1 MRSASDGA
9 SESAYSGGVLRFL
22 RPLLLVLLTGLL
34 LAPGTASAHDQLVGT
49 DPEDGAVLAQA
60 PGSLTFTFSGEVAV
74 IGAQVAVTGGPGGDY
89 LVGEP
94 VVDGQDV
101 VQEVAGMEEGTYQVA
116 WRVTSSDGHP
126 ISGTLGFTVGE
137 GADQG
142 AAQEQGTAQ
151 EQDATD
157 DAAQDEEAGSPV
169 AQGVDTGLPGWV
181 WVVLGLAVVGLGA
194 ILVHTWTR
202 NRRG

>member
-1 MRSASDGA
+1 M
-9 SESAYSGGVLRFL
+9 LRFL
-22 RPLLLVLLTGLL
+22 RPLLLLLLTGLL
-34 LAPGTASAHDQLVGT
+34 LAPGAASAHDQLVGT

-101 VQEVAGMEEGTYQVA
+101 VQEVTGMEEGTYQVA

-137 GADQG
+137 GATGDQG
-142 AAQEQGTAQ
+142 ATEDKG
-151 EQDATD
+151 ATED
-157 DAAQDEEAGSPV
+157 TAAQDGAADPPV
-169 AQGVDTGLPGWV
+169 TQGATEDAAADPPVTQGVDTGLPGWV
-181 WVVLGLAVVGLGA
+181 WLVLGLAVIGLGA
-194 ILVHTWTR
+194 VLVHTWTR

>member
-1 MRSASDGA
+1 M
-9 SESAYSGGVLRFL
+9 LRFL
-22 RPLLLVLLTGLL
+22 RPLLLLLLTGLL
-34 LAPGTASAHDQLVGT
+34 LAPGAASAHDQLVGT

-101 VQEVAGMEEGTYQVA
+101 VQEVTGMEEGTYQVA

-137 GADQG
+137 GEGEDVVEG
-142 AAQEQGTAQ
+142 AAEGQSTA
-151 EQDATD
+151 EDGE
-157 DAAQDEEAGSPV
+157 DAAAEPPV

-181 WVVLGLAVVGLGA
+181 WLVLGLAVIGLGA
-194 ILVHTWTR
+194 LLVHTWTR